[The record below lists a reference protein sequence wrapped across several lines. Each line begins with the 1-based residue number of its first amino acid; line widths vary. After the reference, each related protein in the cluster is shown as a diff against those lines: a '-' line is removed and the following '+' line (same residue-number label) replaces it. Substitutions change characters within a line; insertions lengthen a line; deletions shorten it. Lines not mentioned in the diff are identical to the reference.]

1 MGDSSFNSNP
11 EESDDE
17 FKDEEINQNDEDDD
31 FY

>member
-1 MGDSSFNSNP
+1 MHASSFNSNP

-17 FKDEEINQNDEDDD
+17 FRDEEKNQSDENDD